1 MQKLSPAGGLFMI
14 PSWRSNKQLAAR
26 HKLAVLVM
34 EEGSVPAIARRVG
47 CSKASVKSAL
57 IFHGLAEG
65 DVLKKL

>member
-1 MQKLSPAGGLFMI
+1 MI
-14 PSWRSNKQLAAR
+14 PSWRSNKQLADR

-57 IFHGLAEG
+57 IFHGLAER

>member
-1 MQKLSPAGGLFMI
+1 MI
-14 PSWRSNKQLAAR
+14 PSWRSHGQLSDRRTLGA
-26 HKLAVLVM
+26 LVM
-34 EEGSVPAIARRVG
+34 EEGSVSAIARRVG

>member
-1 MQKLSPAGGLFMI
+1 MI
-14 PSWRSNKQLAAR
+14 SSWRSNKQLADR

-34 EEGSVPAIARRVG
+34 EEGSVPAVARRVG

>member
-1 MQKLSPAGGLFMI
+1 MI
-14 PSWRSNKQLAAR
+14 PSWRSNKQLADR

-57 IFHGLAEG
+57 IFHGLAER
-65 DVLKKL
+65 DV